1 MRLLLTFARAYPRA
15 SLFLVVALVLAGVA
29 EGIGLTTLLPLLS
42 TVVDVG
48 TGGSGELDPTGSGR
62 VVVEA
67 LGAVGLDPSVG
78 VLLTVIV
85 LGITLKSALLFLAN
99 RQIGYTVA
107 HVATDLRLALIDAL
121 LGARWEYH
129 LRQPVGMLANA
140 AASEA
145 NRAAE
150 AYRYGGQ
157 MVAMLVHVVVYISV
171 ALYVSWQATLAF
183 LAAGAACF
191 YLLNHLVRMARRA
204 GARQTKLMKSLLA
217 RLADN
222 LRSVKP
228 LKAMSRESFAAT
240 LLQGETSRLNRAL
253 RRQVISQAILQ
264 ALQEPLLAVL
274 IAVSLYLALVGWQMS
289 LPAIIALVFILSRV
303 LGQLN
308 KVQRQYQRMAT
319 CESAYWSLQD
329 TISEA
334 RGHREETGDGNA
346 PSLAH
351 EMRLEHVGFSY
362 GPEWVLD
369 DLSMRLPAGSFTTIV
384 GASGAGKTTLVDL
397 LMGLVRPQRGEIW
410 IDDRPLSDITLRQ
423 WRRMIGYVPQDAL
436 LLHDTVF
443 HNVVLGDPGLT
454 PADAEQALRAAGVWD
469 VVQSLAEG
477 MYTNIGER
485 GSKLSGG
492 QQQRIAI
499 ARALAHGPRLLIL
512 DEATSALDS
521 EHEAAVCRS
530 LASLC
535 GEMTIVAISHRPALV
550 EAAERVYRLENG
562 TATLLREDPAAASGR
577 DARVS
582 ASL

>member
-1 MRLLLTFARAYPRA
+1 MRLILTFARAYPRA
-15 SLFLVVALVLAGVA
+15 SLFLVAALVLAGLA
-29 EGIGLTTLLPLLS
+29 EGVGLTTLLPLLS

-48 TGGSGELDPTGSGR
+48 TGGSGALDPSGSGR

-67 LGAVGLDPSVG
+67 LGAMGLEPTVGI
-78 VLLTVIV
+78 LLTVIV
-85 LGITLKSALLFLAN
+85 LGMTLKSALLFLAN

-107 HVATDLRLALIDAL
+107 HVATDLRLALIEAL

-157 MVAMLVHVVVYISV
+157 MVAMLVHVVVYVGV

-183 LAAGAACF
+183 LAAGAVCL
-191 YLLNHLVRMARRA
+191 YLLNRLVRVARRA
-204 GARQTKLMKSLLA
+204 GVRQTKLMKSLLA

-228 LKAMSRESFAAT
+228 LKAMSRESFAAG
-240 LLQGETSRLNRAL
+240 LLQGETSRLKRAL
-253 RRQVISQAILQ
+253 RRQVISQAVLQ

-274 IAVSLYLALVGWQMS
+274 IAVSLYVALMGWQMS

-329 TISEA
+329 TISQA
-334 RGHREETGDGNA
+334 RSEREETVSGRP
-346 PSLAH
+346 PSLVR
-351 EMRLEHVGFSY
+351 EMRLEHVGFRY
-362 GPEWVLD
+362 GPEWVLR
-369 DLSMRLPAGSFTTIV
+369 DLSMRFPAGSFTTIV

-397 LMGLVRPQRGEIW
+397 LMGLVRPQRGEMW
-410 IDDRPLSDITLRQ
+410 IDAQSLSDIALRQ

-443 HNVVLGDPGLT
+443 HNVVLGDPELT
-454 PADAEQALRAAGVWD
+454 PADAEGALRAAGVWD
-469 VVQSLAEG
+469 VVQSLPEG

-499 ARALAHGPRLLIL
+499 ARALAHGPRLLLL
-512 DEATSALDS
+512 DEATSALDA
-521 EHEAAVCRS
+521 EHEAGLCRS
-530 LASLC
+530 LVRLR

-550 EAAERVYRLENG
+550 EAAERVYRLEKG
-562 TATLLREDPAAASGR
+562 VATLVREDPAVAHGDDVRVRAS
-577 DARVS
+577 V
-582 ASL
+582 